1 MLMRARAL
9 LAGGLVLGVGAT
21 LTVAAWTDQENAKA
35 TITAGTFG
43 LSSATRDT
51 PLGSHDGQNAAVL
64 GLDATG
70 LYPGAKKAGWIQI
83 ESSGSVAGSV
93 TLSDVALGAPATA
106 EKDQKLRDSLT
117 VRVAIVSQ
125 ASECTKD
132 TTGGAELPLLTV
144 PTAAQLPPVH
154 LAPNGQSDAVY
165 CVILSLSSN
174 APSIAQ
180 GGAIAPVWT
189 FTGTTTAQ

>member
-1 MLMRARAL
+1 M
-9 LAGGLVLGVGAT
+9 LAGALVLGVGAT
-21 LTVAAWTDQENAKA
+21 LTVAAWTDQESAKA

-83 ESSGSVAGSV
+83 RSSGSVAGSV
-93 TLSDVALGAPATA
+93 TLSSVALSVPAAA

-117 VRVAIVSQ
+117 VRVTMVSQ
-125 ASECTKD
+125 TSGC
-132 TTGGAELPLLTV
+132 TTGTVGGTELPLLTV
-144 PTAAQLPPVH
+144 PTAAQLPPVP
-154 LAPNGQSDAVY
+154 LAPNGQNDAIY
-165 CVILSLSSN
+165 CVVLTLASN
-174 APSIAQ
+174 APSAAQ

-189 FTGTTTAQ
+189 FTGTAG